1 MLRIIFISAF
11 RSLLKYKHTSI
22 INLIGLIAGLTSFLF
37 AVHYIL
43 FEFSYD
49 SFFQKSENVYR
60 VNLEVEKEGLS
71 IYHGA
76 KTPRALFFAIKR
88 EIPEI
93 EANGLAYFEK
103 CLVSY
108 QDRNFANQDVLWVS
122 EDFEK
127 VFPLEMIDGIADYS
141 RPRTGVISATCA
153 KTLYGNEN
161 PIGKIM
167 GVNQGM
173 PIEITGIF
181 KDLPPNTH
189 LRAQYFVSVK
199 TWVEMGA
206 INAEGDWR
214 WNGWW
219 NYIRLKDGSSPEMT
233 TAKINSFIQSYM
245 GFLAEDKRD
254 AKYSLQPLKNLHFI
268 QGIEGEMG
276 AITNYSSLINLI
288 VIAVITLFIAWINY
302 VNLSV
307 AHAQSRSVQIRT
319 RKLIGAS
326 DFHLWHQSLAESSIL
341 NIAALVISFLLY
353 LILLNSVASVFN
365 IPVNQAHI
373 PVGYVILISVFT
385 VSGGIL
391 FSGMYHGIEL
401 TRIKILPDQKHIGG
415 GKLKSGLV
423 VAQMALSII
432 FLISTLMVYKQIAFM
447 KNKDLGLALNDV
459 VVLTGPAS
467 LNADG
472 NKRQRYEGFRSDLQ
486 NQVGFEDITFNQFVP
501 GQEPGFGFREFN
513 NPMKGKSPDK
523 QIFENNAG
531 HGFIKT
537 YGLKLLAGNDFREN
551 EAQNLNRV
559 ILNESSMK
567 LLGFN
572 SPEEAIGKEIF
583 RKGNNTAPLKIEGVV
598 ADFHHEGLHKAIYPI
613 IWNNQFPSEFGY
625 FSVRVNTKNL
635 QETLSRLQT
644 TWTRHYPKDNF
655 DFVLA
660 DEQFN
665 RQYES
670 DSRFSKLYV
679 WLTLLSIGIATIGL
693 YGLILFYLE
702 KRKREISLR
711 KVNGANIGQIIQL
724 INLTFIK
731 WVVVAFVIAIPVA
744 YYAIHKWL
752 ENFAYKTE
760 LSWWIFALAG
770 LLTLGIALLTVSW
783 QSFKAASKNP
793 VEVLRYE

>member
-11 RSLLKYKHTSI
+11 RSLLKYKHMSV

-60 VNLEVEKEGLS
+60 VNLEVEKEGQS

-76 KTPRALFFAIKR
+76 KTPRALFFAMKR

-108 QDRNFANQDVLWVS
+108 QDRNIANQDILWVS

-127 VFPLEMIDGIADYS
+127 VFPLEMIEGIGDYS

-153 KTLYGNEN
+153 KALYGNEN

-173 PIEITGIF
+173 PIEITGVF

-189 LRAQYFVSVK
+189 LQAQYFVSVK

-219 NYIRLKDGSSPEMT
+219 NYIRLKDGSSPELT
-233 TAKINSFIQSYM
+233 TTKINSFIQSYM

-254 AKYSLQPLKNLHFI
+254 AKYSLQPLKKLHFI

-353 LILLNSVASVFN
+353 FILQNSVASVFN

-373 PVGYVILISVFT
+373 PIGYVILISVLT
-385 VSGGIL
+385 VSGGIF

-401 TRIKILPDQKHIGG
+401 TRIKILPDQKHVGG

-423 VAQMALSII
+423 VVQMALSII
-432 FLISTLMVYKQIAFM
+432 FLIGTLVVYKQISFM
-447 KNKDLGLALNDV
+447 KNKDLGVALNDV

-472 NKRQRYEGFRSDLQ
+472 NKRKRYEGFRSDLQ
-486 NQVGFEDITFNQFVP
+486 SQTSVEGVTFNQFVP

-513 NPMKGKSPDK
+513 NPMQGKSPDN
-523 QIFENNAG
+523 QILENNAG
-531 HGFIKT
+531 RGFIKT
-537 YGLKLLAGNDFREN
+537 YGLKLLAGNDFSEN

-567 LLGFN
+567 LLGFG
-572 SPEEAIGKEIF
+572 SPEEAVGKEIF
-583 RKGNNTAPLKIEGVV
+583 RKENITTPLKIEGVV

-613 IWNNQFPSEFGY
+613 IWNNRFPSEFGY
-625 FSVRVNTKNL
+625 FSVRINTQNL

-655 DFVLA
+655 DFALA

-702 KRKREISLR
+702 KRKKEISLR
-711 KVNGANIGQIIQL
+711 KVNGANIGQIIHL

-731 WVVVAFVIAIPVA
+731 WVVIAFVIAIPVA
-744 YYAIHKWL
+744 WYVVNRWL
-752 ENFAYKTE
+752 ENFAYKTD

>member
-1 MLRIIFISAF
+1 MLRIIFLSAF
-11 RSLLKYKHTSI
+11 RSLLKYKHMSI

-49 SFFQKSENVYR
+49 SFFNRSENVYR
-60 VNLEVEKEGLS
+60 VNLKVEKGGQA
-71 IYHGA
+71 IYNGA
-76 KTPRALFFAIKR
+76 KTPQALFSAIKR

-93 EANGLAYFEK
+93 EANGMAYFEK

-108 QDRNFANQDVLWVS
+108 QDKNIANQDILWVS

-127 VFPLEMIDGIADYS
+127 VFPLEMVDGFADYS
-141 RPRTGVISATCA
+141 RPRTGIISATCA
-153 KTLYGNEN
+153 KALYGEQN

-189 LRAQYFVSVK
+189 LQAQYFVSVK

-206 INAEGDWR
+206 ISQEGNWR

-219 NYIRLKDGSSPEMT
+219 NYIKLKDGSSQEV
-233 TAKINSFIQSYM
+233 TAGKINSFIQSYM
-245 GFLAEDKRD
+245 GFMAEDQRS
-254 AKYSLQPLKNLHFI
+254 ARFSLQPLKTLHFI
-268 QGIEGEMG
+268 QGMEGEMG

-326 DFHLWHQSLAESSIL
+326 DFHLWQQSLAESSIL
-341 NIAALVISFLLY
+341 NLAALIISYLLY
-353 LILLNSVASVFN
+353 LLLLNTVSSVFN

-373 PVGYVILISVFT
+373 PVGYLVLILVTT
-385 VSGGIL
+385 VLAGIL

-401 TRIKILPDQKHIGG
+401 ARIKILPEQKQVNG
-415 GKLKSGLV
+415 GKIKSSLV
-423 VAQMALSII
+423 VVQMALSII
-432 FLISTLMVYKQIAFM
+432 FLISTLIVYKQISFM
-447 KNKDLGLALNDV
+447 KNKDLGVSLNNV
-459 VVLTGPAS
+459 VVCTGPAS
-467 LNADG
+467 LNSDG
-472 NKRQRYEGFRSDLQ
+472 KKRQRFEGFRSDLQ
-486 NQVGFEDITFNQFVP
+486 NQAGFEAVTFNQFVP
-501 GQEPGFGFREFN
+501 GQEPAFGFSEFT
-513 NPMKGKSPDK
+513 NPARGKSPDN
-523 QIFENNAG
+523 QIFVNHAG
-531 HGFIKT
+531 SGFIKT
-537 YGLKLLAGNDFREN
+537 YGLKLLAGNDFSEN
-551 EAQNLNRV
+551 QAQNLNRI
-559 ILNESSMK
+559 ILNESGMK
-567 LLGFN
+567 LLGFDD
-572 SPEEAIGKEIF
+572 PQDAVGKEIF
-583 RKGNNTAPLKIEGVV
+583 RKGNNTTPLKIEGVV

-625 FSVRVNTKNL
+625 FSIRVNTQNL
-635 QETLSRLQT
+635 QETISRLQT

-655 DFVLA
+655 DYVFA

-679 WLTLLSIGIATIGL
+679 WLTLLSIGISTIGL

-702 KRKREISLR
+702 KRKKEISLR
-711 KVNGANIGQIIQL
+711 KVNGANIAQVVHL
-724 INLTFIK
+724 INLTFMK
-731 WVVVAFVIAIPVA
+731 WVTVAFVIAIPLA
-744 YYAIHKWL
+744 YYAMERWL
-752 ENFAYKTE
+752 RNFAYRTE
-760 LSWWIFALAG
+760 LSWWIFVIAG
-770 LLTLGIALLTVSW
+770 LLTLSIALITVSW
-783 QSFKAASKNP
+783 QSWKAASKNP
-793 VEVLRYE
+793 MEVLRYE

>member
-60 VNLEVEKEGLS
+60 VNLEVEKEGQS
-71 IYHGA
+71 IYNGA
-76 KTPRALFFAIKR
+76 KTPRALFFAMKR

-108 QDRNFANQDVLWVS
+108 RDRNIANQDILWVS

-127 VFPLEMIDGIADYS
+127 VFPLEMIEGIADYS

-153 KTLYGNEN
+153 KVLYGDEN

-189 LRAQYFVSVK
+189 LQAQYFVSVK

-245 GFLAEDKRD
+245 GFFAEDKRD

-341 NIAALVISFLLY
+341 NIAALVFSFLLY

-365 IPVNQAHI
+365 IPVNQTHI
-373 PVGYVILISVFT
+373 PIGYVILISLLT
-385 VSGGIL
+385 VSGGIF

-432 FLISTLMVYKQIAFM
+432 FLIGTLVVYKQIAFM
-447 KNKDLGLALNDV
+447 KNKDLGVALNDV

-513 NPMKGKSPDK
+513 NPMQGKSPDN
-523 QIFENNAG
+523 QILENNAG
-531 HGFIKT
+531 RGFIKT

-567 LLGFN
+567 LLGFG
-572 SPEEAIGKEIF
+572 SPEEAVGKEIF
-583 RKGNNTAPLKIEGVV
+583 RKENITTPLKIEGVV

-635 QETLSRLQT
+635 QETLRRLQT

-702 KRKREISLR
+702 KRRKEISLR
-711 KVNGANIGQIIQL
+711 KVNGANIGQIIHL

-731 WVVVAFVIAIPVA
+731 WVVIAFVIAIPVA
-744 YYAIHKWL
+744 HYAMQKWL

-770 LLTLGIALLTVSW
+770 LLTLGIALITVSW

>member
-11 RSLLKYKHTSI
+11 RSLLKYKHLSV

-49 SFFQKSENVYR
+49 SFFQKSENIYR
-60 VNLEVEKEGLS
+60 VNLAVEKEGQS

-76 KTPRALFFAIKR
+76 KTPRALFFAMKR

-108 QDRNFANQDVLWVS
+108 QDRNIANQDILWVS

-127 VFPLEMIDGIADYS
+127 VFPLEMIEGIADYS

-153 KTLYGNEN
+153 KALYGEEN

-181 KDLPPNTH
+181 RDLPPNTH
-189 LRAQYFVSVK
+189 LQAQYFVSVK

-219 NYIRLKDGSSPEMT
+219 NYIRLIDGSSPELT
-233 TAKINSFIQSYM
+233 TTKINSFIQSYM

-254 AKYSLQPLKNLHFI
+254 AKYSLQPLKKLHFI
-268 QGIEGEMG
+268 QGLEGEMG

-341 NIAALVISFLLY
+341 NIAALVFSFLLY

-365 IPVNQAHI
+365 IPVNQTHI
-373 PVGYVILISVFT
+373 PIGYVILISLLT
-385 VSGGIL
+385 VSGGIF

-401 TRIKILPDQKHIGG
+401 TRIKILPDQKHAGG

-423 VAQMALSII
+423 VLQMALSII
-432 FLISTLMVYKQIAFM
+432 FLIGTLVVYKQISFM
-447 KNKDLGLALNDV
+447 KNKDLGVELNDV

-472 NKRQRYEGFRSDLQ
+472 NKRKRYEGFRTDLQ
-486 NQVGFEDITFNQFVP
+486 SQTSVEGVTFNQFVP

-513 NPMKGKSPDK
+513 NPMQGKSPDN
-523 QIFENNAG
+523 QILENNAG
-531 HGFIKT
+531 RGFIKT
-537 YGLKLLAGNDFREN
+537 YGLKLLAGNDFSEN

-567 LLGFN
+567 LLGFG
-572 SPEEAIGKEIF
+572 SPEEAVGKEIF
-583 RKGNNTAPLKIEGVV
+583 RKENITTPLKIEGVV

-613 IWNNQFPSEFGY
+613 IWNNRFPSEFGY
-625 FSVRVNTKNL
+625 FSVRVNTQNL

-655 DFVLA
+655 DFALA

-702 KRKREISLR
+702 KRKKEISLR
-711 KVNGANIGQIIQL
+711 KVNGANIGQIIHL

-731 WVVVAFVIAIPVA
+731 WVVIAFVIAIPVA
-744 YYAIHKWL
+744 WYVVNRWL
-752 ENFAYKTE
+752 ENFAYKTD

>member
-1 MLRIIFISAF
+1 MLKIILLSAF
-11 RSLLKYKHTSI
+11 RSFLKYRQMSL
-22 INLIGLIAGLTSFLF
+22 INLLGLIAGLTSFLF

-49 SFFQKSENVYR
+49 SFFNKPGNVYR
-60 VNLEVEKEGLS
+60 VNLEVEKEGQV

-76 KTPRALFFAIKR
+76 KTPQALFSAIKR

-93 EANGLAYFEK
+93 EANGMAYFEK

-108 QDRNFANQDVLWVS
+108 QDKNIANQDILWVS

-127 VFPLEMIDGIADYS
+127 VFPLEMIQGIADYS
-141 RPRTGVISATCA
+141 RPRTGVISETCA

-181 KDLPPNTH
+181 KDLQPNTH
-189 LRAQYFVSVK
+189 LQAQYFVSVK

-206 INAEGDWR
+206 ISQEGDWR

-219 NYIRLKDGSSPEMT
+219 NYIRLKSGSDSEET
-233 TAKINSFIQSYM
+233 EAKINSFIQSYM
-245 GFLAEDKRD
+245 GFLAQDQRS
-254 AKYSLQPLKNLHFI
+254 ARFSLQPLKTLHFI
-268 QGIEGEMG
+268 QGMEGEMG

-288 VIAVITLFIAWINY
+288 VISAITLFIAWINY

-307 AHAQSRSVQIRT
+307 AHAQSRSVQVRT

-326 DFHLWHQSLAESSIL
+326 NTHLWYQSLAESSIL
-341 NIAALVISFLLY
+341 NIVALIISFLLY
-353 LILLNSVASVFN
+353 LILLNSVATVFN
-365 IPVNQAHI
+365 IPVSQAHI
-373 PVGYVILISVFT
+373 PIGYVILISVLT

-391 FSGMYHGIEL
+391 FSGIYHGIEL
-401 TRIKILPDQKHIGG
+401 GRIKILPNQKQAGG
-415 GKLKSGLV
+415 GKVKSSLV
-423 VAQMALSII
+423 VVQMALSII
-432 FLISTLMVYKQIAFM
+432 FLISTLIVYKQISFM
-447 KNKDLGLALNDV
+447 KNKDLGVALNNV
-459 VVLTGPAS
+459 VVCTGPAS

-472 NKRQRYEGFRSDLQ
+472 NKRQRFEGFRSDIQ
-486 NQVGFEDITFNQFVP
+486 NQPGFEGVTFNQFVP
-501 GQEPGFGFREFN
+501 GQEPAFGFREFF
-513 NPMKGKSPDK
+513 NPTKGKSPDK

-531 HGFIKT
+531 SGFIKT
-537 YGLKLLAGNDFREN
+537 YGLTLLAGNDFSEN
-551 EAQNLNRV
+551 DRQNLNHV
-559 ILNESSMK
+559 ILNESSVK
-567 LLGFN
+567 LLGFED
-572 SPEEAIGKEIF
+572 PQDAVGKEIF
-583 RKGNNTAPLKIEGVV
+583 RKENNSAALRIEGVV

-625 FSVRVNTKNL
+625 FSIRVNTQNL
-635 QETLSRLQT
+635 QETLSRLQA

-655 DFVLA
+655 DFVFA

-702 KRKREISLR
+702 KRKKEISLR
-711 KVNGANIGQIIQL
+711 KVNGANIGQVVNL

-731 WVVVAFVIAIPVA
+731 WVTAAFVLAIPLA
-744 YYAIHKWL
+744 WYAMHNWL

-770 LLTLGIALLTVSW
+770 IFTLGIALLTVSW
-783 QSFKAASKNP
+783 QSWKAASKNP
-793 VEVLRYE
+793 MEVLRYE

>member
-1 MLRIIFISAF
+1 M
-11 RSLLKYKHTSI
+11 SI

-49 SFFQKSENVYR
+49 SFFQKSENIYR
-60 VNLEVEKEGLS
+60 VNLEVEKEGQS

-88 EIPEI
+88 EIPEV

-108 QDRNFANQDVLWVS
+108 QDRNFANQDILWVS

-127 VFPLEMIDGIADYS
+127 VFPLEMIAGTADYS
-141 RPRTGVISATCA
+141 RPRTGVISETCA
-153 KTLYGNEN
+153 KSLYGNEN

-189 LRAQYFVSVK
+189 LQAQYFVSVK

-219 NYIRLKDGSSPEMT
+219 NYIKLKDGSSPEAT

-245 GFLAEDKRD
+245 GFLAEDHRN
-254 AKYSLQPLKNLHFI
+254 AKYSLQPLNNLHFI
-268 QGIEGEMG
+268 KGIEGEMG

-288 VIAVITLFIAWINY
+288 VIAIITLFIAWINY

-326 DFHLWHQSLAESSIL
+326 DLHLWLQSLAESSIL
-341 NIAALVISFLLY
+341 NIAALIISFLLY

-373 PVGYVILISVFT
+373 PIGYVILISVLT
-385 VSGGIL
+385 VSGGIF

-432 FLISTLMVYKQIAFM
+432 FLIRTLMVYKQISFM
-447 KNKDLGLALNDV
+447 KNKDLGVALNDV

-472 NKRQRYEGFRSDLQ
+472 NKRQRFEGFRSDLQ
-486 NQVGFEDITFNQFVP
+486 SQSGFEAVAFNMSAP
-501 GQEPGFGFREFN
+501 GQEPSYGFREFH
-513 NPMKGKSPDK
+513 NPEKGKAPDNL
-523 QIFENNAG
+523 IFENPAG
-531 HGFIKT
+531 SGFISA
-537 YGLKLLAGNDFREN
+537 YQLKLLAGNNFSEDQQ
-551 EAQNLNRV
+551 QNQNRV
-559 ILNESSMK
+559 ILNEMSSQ
-567 LLGFN
+567 LLGFE
-572 SPEEAIGKEIF
+572 SPEDAIGKEIF
-583 RKGNNTAPLKIEGVV
+583 RKENNTTPLKIAGVV

-625 FSVRVNTKNL
+625 FSVRINTKNL
-635 QETLSRLQT
+635 QETLSRLQS

-660 DEQFN
+660 NEQFN

-702 KRKREISLR
+702 KRKKEISLR
-711 KVNGANIGQIIQL
+711 KVNGANIGKIIHL

-744 YYAIHKWL
+744 WYVVNSWL
-752 ENFAYKTE
+752 ENFAYKTD

-770 LLTLGIALLTVSW
+770 LLTLGIALITVSW
-783 QSFKAASKNP
+783 QSFRAASKNP

>member
-1 MLRIIFISAF
+1 MLKIIFLSAF
-11 RSLLKYKHTSI
+11 RSLVKYRQMSL
-22 INLIGLIAGLTSFLF
+22 INLLGLIAGLTSFLF
-37 AVHYIL
+37 ATHYIL

-49 SFFQKSENVYR
+49 SFFNKSENVYR
-60 VNLEVEKEGLS
+60 VNLKIEKEGQS
-71 IYHGA
+71 IFHGA
-76 KTPRALFFAIKR
+76 KTPRALFFAIKC

-103 CLVSY
+103 CLVNY
-108 QDRNFANQDVLWVS
+108 QDRTIANQDVLWVS

-127 VFPLEMIDGIADYS
+127 VFPLDMISGIADYT
-141 RPRTGVISATCA
+141 RPRSGVISETCA
-153 KTLYGNEN
+153 KALYGNES

-167 GVNQGM
+167 KVNEGM

-189 LRAQYFVSVK
+189 LRAQYFIAVK

-233 TAKINSFIQSYM
+233 LAKINSFIQSYM
-245 GFLAEDKRD
+245 GFLAEDQRT
-254 AKYSLQPLKNLHFI
+254 AQFSLQPLKTMHFI

-341 NIAALVISFLLY
+341 NVAALIISFLFY
-353 LILLNSVASVFN
+353 LILLNTVASVFN
-365 IPVNQAHI
+365 IPVNQAQI
-373 PVGYVILISVFT
+373 PVGYVVLISVLT
-385 VSGGIL
+385 VSVGIL

-401 TRIKILPDQKHIGG
+401 ARIKILPDQKQANG

-423 VAQMALSII
+423 VVQMALSII
-432 FLISTLMVYKQIAFM
+432 FLISTLIVYKQISFM
-447 KNKDLGLALNDV
+447 KTKDLGVALNDV
-459 VVLTGPAS
+459 VVCTGPAS
-467 LNADG
+467 LNSDG
-472 NKRQRYEGFRSDLQ
+472 NKRQRFEGFRSDLQ
-486 NQVGFEDITFNQFVP
+486 NQAGFEAVTFNQFVP
-501 GQEPGFGFREFN
+501 GQEPAFGYREFN
-513 NPMKGKSPDK
+513 NPTKGKSPDK
-523 QIFENNAG
+523 QIFENHAG
-531 HGFIKT
+531 SGFIKT
-537 YGLKLLAGNDFREN
+537 YGLKLLAGNDFSEN
-551 EAQNLNRV
+551 HEQNLNRI

-567 LLGFN
+567 LLGFED
-572 SPEEAIGKEIF
+572 PQDAIGKEIF
-583 RKGNNTAPLKIEGVV
+583 RKGTNSAPLKITGVV
-598 ADFHHEGLHKAIYPI
+598 ADFHHEGLHKSIYPI

-625 FSVRVNTKNL
+625 FSIRVNTQNM
-635 QETLSRLQT
+635 QETLSHLQT

-655 DFVLA
+655 DFVFA

-702 KRKREISLR
+702 KRKKEISLR
-711 KVNGANIGQIIQL
+711 KVNGASIGQIVHL

-731 WVVVAFVIAIPVA
+731 WVAVAFVLAIPVA
-744 YYAIHKWL
+744 YYAMHRWL
-752 ENFAYKTE
+752 ENFAYKTS

-770 LLTLGIALLTVSW
+770 LITVTIAILTVSM
-783 QSFKAASKNP
+783 QAYKAASKNP

>member
-11 RSLLKYKHTSI
+11 RSLLKYKHMSI

-60 VNLEVEKEGLS
+60 VNLEVEKEGQS

-108 QDRNFANQDVLWVS
+108 QDRNIANQNILWVS

-141 RPRTGVISATCA
+141 RPRTGIISATCA
-153 KTLYGNEN
+153 KGLYGDEN

-189 LRAQYFVSVK
+189 LQAQYFVSVK

-219 NYIRLKDGSSPEMT
+219 NYIKLKDGSSPELT
-233 TAKINSFIQSYM
+233 TAKFNSFIQSYM
-245 GFLAEDKRD
+245 GFLAEDKRE

-288 VIAVITLFIAWINY
+288 VIAVITLFIAWLNY

-373 PVGYVILISVFT
+373 PIGYVILISVLT
-385 VSGGIL
+385 VSGGIF

-401 TRIKILPDQKHIGG
+401 TRIKILPDQKHVGG

-423 VAQMALSII
+423 VVQMALSII
-432 FLISTLMVYKQIAFM
+432 FLISTLMVYKQISFM
-447 KNKDLGLALNDV
+447 KNKDLGVALNDV

-472 NKRQRYEGFRSDLQ
+472 NKRQRFEGFRSDLQ
-486 NQVGFEDITFNQFVP
+486 SQPGFEAVAFNMFAP
-501 GQEPGFGFREFN
+501 GQEPSYGFREFH
-513 NPMKGKSPDK
+513 NPEKGKAPDNL
-523 QIFENNAG
+523 IFENPAG
-531 HGFIKT
+531 SGFIST
-537 YGLKLLAGNDFREN
+537 YQLKLLAGNNFSEDQQ
-551 EAQNLNRV
+551 QNQNRV
-559 ILNESSMK
+559 IINEMSSR
-567 LLGFN
+567 LLGFE
-572 SPEEAIGKEIF
+572 SPEDAIGKEIF
-583 RKGNNTAPLKIEGVV
+583 RKGNNTTSLKIAGVV

-625 FSVRVNTKNL
+625 FSVRINTKNL
-635 QETLSRLQT
+635 QETLSRLQS

-660 DEQFN
+660 NEQFN

-693 YGLILFYLE
+693 YGLIVYYLE
-702 KRKREISLR
+702 KRKKEISLR
-711 KVNGANIGQIIQL
+711 KVNGANIGQIIHL

-731 WVVVAFVIAIPVA
+731 WVVIAFVIAIPIA
-744 YYAIHKWL
+744 HYAMQKWL

-770 LLTLGIALLTVSW
+770 LLTLGIALITVSW

>member
-1 MLRIIFISAF
+1 MLRIIFVSAF
-11 RSLLKYKHTSI
+11 RSLLKYRHTSI
-22 INLIGLIAGLTSFLF
+22 INLIGLIAGLTTFLF

-60 VNLEVEKEGLS
+60 VNLKVEKEGQT
-71 IYHGA
+71 IFHGA

-103 CLVSY
+103 CLVNY
-108 QDRNFANQDVLWVS
+108 QDRTIANQDVLWVS

-127 VFPLEMIDGIADYS
+127 VFPLDMIAGMADYT
-141 RPRTGVISATCA
+141 RPRTGVISETCA
-153 KTLYGNEN
+153 KALYGNEN

-167 GVNQGM
+167 KVNEGM

-189 LRAQYFVSVK
+189 LRAQYFIAVK

-219 NYIRLKDGSSPEMT
+219 NYIRLKDGNSPEAT
-233 TAKINSFIQSYM
+233 TAKINSFISSYM
-245 GFLAEDKRD
+245 GFMAEDKRI
-254 AKYSLQPLKNLHFI
+254 ANFSLQPLNNLHFI
-268 QGIEGEMG
+268 QGIDGEMG

-288 VIAVITLFIAWINY
+288 LIAIITLFIAWINY

-307 AHAQSRSVQIRT
+307 AHAQSRSVQVRT

-326 DFHLWHQSLAESSIL
+326 NSHLWHQSLAESTIL
-341 NIAALVISFLLY
+341 NVAALIVSFLLY
-353 LILLNSVASVFN
+353 LIFLNTIANVFS
-365 IPVNQAHI
+365 IPLNRAHI
-373 PVGYVILISVFT
+373 PTGFVVLISVAT
-385 VSGGIL
+385 VVGGIL

-401 TRIKILPDQKHIGG
+401 TRIKILPEQRLAKG
-415 GKLKSGLV
+415 GKVKSGLV
-423 VAQMALSII
+423 VVQMALSII
-432 FLISTLMVYKQIAFM
+432 FLVSTLMVYKQISFM
-447 KNKDLGLALNDV
+447 KNKDLGVALNDV
-459 VVLTGPAS
+459 IVLTGPAS
-467 LNADG
+467 LNSDG
-472 NKRQRYEGFRSDLQ
+472 NKRQRFEGFRSDVLGQ
-486 NQVGFEDITFNQFVP
+486 PGFEAVTFNQFVP
-501 GQEPGFGFREFN
+501 GQEPGYGFREFN
-513 NPMKGKSPDK
+513 NPTKGKSPDR

-531 HGFIKT
+531 FDFIKT
-537 YGLKLLAGNDFREN
+537 YGLKLLAGNSFSEN
-551 EAQNLNRV
+551 PAHNLNRL
-559 ILNESSMK
+559 ILNESSVK
-567 LLGFN
+567 LLGFS

-583 RKGNNTAPLKIEGVV
+583 RKGNNTTPLKIEGVV

-613 IWNNQFPSEFGY
+613 IWNNQYPNEFGY
-625 FSVRVNTKNL
+625 FSVKVNSANTSDA
-635 QETLSRLQT
+635 LSCLQT
-644 TWTRHYPKDNF
+644 IWTRHYPKDNF
-655 DFVLA
+655 DFIFA

-679 WLTLLSIGIATIGL
+679 WLTLLSIAIATIGL

-702 KRKREISLR
+702 KRKKEISLR
-711 KVNGANIGQIIQL
+711 KVNGANIGQIIHWV
-724 INLTFIK
+724 NLTFIK
-731 WVVVAFVIAIPVA
+731 WLAIAFVVATPLAW
-744 YYAIHKWL
+744 YAMNKWL
-752 ENFAYKTE
+752 ENFAYKTDI
-760 LSWWIFALAG
+760 SWWIFALAA
-770 LLTLGIALLTVSW
+770 LLTIGIALLTVSW
-783 QSFKAASKNP
+783 QSFKAASRNP

>member
-1 MLRIIFISAF
+1 MLKIILLSAF
-11 RSLLKYKHTSI
+11 RSLLKYRQTTI
-22 INLIGLIAGLTSFLF
+22 INLIGLIAGLTTFLF
-37 AVHYIL
+37 AIHYIL

-60 VNLEVEKEGLS
+60 VNLEIEKEGQS
-71 IYHGA
+71 IFHGA

-103 CLVSY
+103 CLVNY
-108 QDRNFANQDVLWVS
+108 QDQTFANQDVLWVS

-127 VFPLEMIDGIADYS
+127 VFPLDMIAGTADYT
-141 RPRTGVISATCA
+141 RPRSGVISETCA
-153 KTLYGNEN
+153 KALYGNEN

-167 GVNQGM
+167 KVNEGM

-189 LRAQYFVSVK
+189 LRAQYFIAVK

-219 NYIRLKDGSSPEMT
+219 NYIRLKDGSSPET
-233 TAKINSFIQSYM
+233 TLAKINSFIKSYM
-245 GFLAEDKRD
+245 GFLAEDQRT
-254 AKYSLQPLKNLHFI
+254 AQFSLQPLKTMHFI

-326 DFHLWHQSLAESSIL
+326 NTHLWHQSLAESTIL
-341 NIAALVISFLLY
+341 NVAALIISFLLY
-353 LILLNSVASVFN
+353 LLFLNTIANVFN
-365 IPVNQAHI
+365 IPLNLADI
-373 PVGYVILISVFT
+373 PTGFVVLISAAT
-385 VSGGIL
+385 VAGGIL
-391 FSGMYHGIEL
+391 FSGIYHGIEL
-401 TRIKILPDQKHIGG
+401 ARIRILPDQKQVGG
-415 GKLKSGLV
+415 GKIKSSLV
-423 VAQMALSII
+423 VIQMALSII
-432 FLISTLMVYKQIAFM
+432 FLISTLVVYKQISFM
-447 KNKDLGLALNDV
+447 KNKDLGVALNNV
-459 VVLTGPAS
+459 VVCTGPAS
-467 LNADG
+467 LNSDG
-472 NKRQRYEGFRSDLQ
+472 NKRQRFEGFRSDLQ
-486 NQVGFEDITFNQFVP
+486 NQAGFEGVTFNQFVP
-501 GQEPGFGFREFN
+501 GQEPAFGYREFN
-513 NPMKGKSPDK
+513 NPTKGKSPDK
-523 QIFENNAG
+523 QIFENHAG
-531 HGFIKT
+531 SGFIKT
-537 YGLKLLAGNDFREN
+537 YGLKLLAGNDFSEN
-551 EAQNLNRV
+551 QEQNRNRI
-559 ILNESSMK
+559 ILNESSVK
-567 LLGFN
+567 LLGFG

-583 RKGNNTAPLKIEGVV
+583 RKGNNTTPLKIEGVV

-613 IWNNQFPSEFGY
+613 IWNNQFPNEFGY
-625 FSVRVNTKNL
+625 FSIRITTQNV

-655 DFVLA
+655 DFVFA

-702 KRKREISLR
+702 KRKKEISLR
-711 KVNGANIGQIIQL
+711 KVNGANIGQVVQL

-731 WVVVAFVIAIPVA
+731 WVSIAFVIAVPLA
-744 YYAIHKWL
+744 WYAMHRWL

-760 LSWWIFALAG
+760 LSWWIFVLAG
-770 LLTLGIALLTVSW
+770 LVTLGIAMLTVSW
-783 QSFKAASKNP
+783 QSWRAASKNP
-793 VEVLRYE
+793 MEVLRYE

>member
-1 MLRIIFISAF
+1 MLRIIFLSAF
-11 RSLLKYKHTSI
+11 RSLLKYKHMSI

-49 SFFQKSENVYR
+49 SFFPQSQNVYR
-60 VNLEVEKEGLS
+60 INLEVEKEGET
-71 IYHGA
+71 IYHSA
-76 KTPRALFFAIKR
+76 KTSQSMYSAVKR
-88 EIPEI
+88 EIPEV
-93 EANGLAYFEK
+93 EANGMAYFEK

-108 QDRNFANQDVLWVS
+108 QDRNIANQDILWVS

-127 VFPLEMIDGIADYS
+127 VFPLEMIEGIADYS

-153 KTLYGNEN
+153 KALYGDEN

-189 LRAQYFVSVK
+189 LRAQYFVSMK
-199 TWVEMGA
+199 TWIEMGA
-206 INAEGDWR
+206 ISQDGNWM

-219 NYIRLKDGSSPEMT
+219 NYIKLKDGSSPEVT

-245 GFLAEDKRD
+245 GFLAEDRRS
-254 AKYSLQPLKNLHFI
+254 ARFSLQPLKTLHFI
-268 QGIEGEMG
+268 QGMEGEMG

-307 AHAQSRSVQIRT
+307 AHAQSRSIQIRT

-341 NIAALVISFLLY
+341 NISALIISFLLY
-353 LILLNSVASVFN
+353 LILLNTVASVFN

-373 PVGYVILISVFT
+373 PTGYVVLISVLT
-385 VSGGIL
+385 VFGGIL
-391 FSGMYHGIEL
+391 FSGMYHGVEL
-401 TRIKILPDQKHIGG
+401 ARIKILPDQKQANG
-415 GKLKSGLV
+415 GKLKSSLV
-423 VAQMALSII
+423 VVQMALSII
-432 FLISTLMVYKQIAFM
+432 FLISTLIVYKQISFM
-447 KNKDLGLALNDV
+447 KNKDLGVALNNV
-459 VVLTGPAS
+459 VVCTGPAS
-467 LNADG
+467 LNSDG
-472 NKRQRYEGFRSDLQ
+472 NKRQRFEGFRSDLQ
-486 NQVGFEDITFNQFVP
+486 NQAGFEGVTFNQFVP
-501 GQEPGFGFREFN
+501 GQEPAFGFIEFN
-513 NPMKGKSPDK
+513 NPTNGKSPDK
-523 QIFENNAG
+523 QIFENHAG
-531 HGFIKT
+531 SGFIKT
-537 YGLKLLAGNDFREN
+537 YRLKLLAGNDFSEN
-551 EAQNLNRV
+551 QEQNLHRI

-567 LLGFN
+567 LLGFKD
-572 SPEEAIGKEIF
+572 PEDAVGKEIF
-583 RKGNNTAPLKIEGVV
+583 RKGNNSAALKIEGVV

-625 FSVRVNTKNL
+625 FSIRVNTQNV

-644 TWTRHYPKDNF
+644 TWMRHYPKDNF
-655 DFVLA
+655 DFVFA

-702 KRKREISLR
+702 KRKKEISLR
-711 KVNGANIGQIIQL
+711 KVNGANIAQVIHL
-724 INLTFIK
+724 VNLTFIK
-731 WVVVAFVIAIPVA
+731 WVAVAFVIAIPLA
-744 YYAIHKWL
+744 YYAMYRWL

-760 LSWWIFALAG
+760 LSWWIFVLAG
-770 LLTLGIALLTVSW
+770 LLTLAIALLTISW
-783 QSFKAASKNP
+783 QSWKAASKNP

>member
-11 RSLLKYKHTSI
+11 RSLLKYKHMSF

-60 VNLEVEKEGLS
+60 VNLEVEKEGQS

-108 QDRNFANQDVLWVS
+108 QDRNIANQDILWVS

-127 VFPLEMIDGIADYS
+127 VFPLEMMDGIADYS

-153 KTLYGNEN
+153 KALYRDEN

-189 LRAQYFVSVK
+189 LQAQYFVSVK

-206 INAEGDWR
+206 INAEGNWR
-214 WNGWW
+214 GNNWW

-245 GFLAEDKRD
+245 GFLAEDKRN

-341 NIAALVISFLLY
+341 NIAALIISFLLY
-353 LILLNSVASVFN
+353 LIFLNSVASVFN
-365 IPVNQAHI
+365 IPVDRASI
-373 PVGYVILISVFT
+373 PVGYVILISVLT
-385 VSGGIL
+385 VSGGIF
-391 FSGMYHGIEL
+391 FSGMFHGIEL
-401 TRIKILPDQKHIGG
+401 TRIKILPDQKHVGG

-423 VAQMALSII
+423 VVQMALSIL
-432 FLISTLMVYKQIAFM
+432 FLISTLMVYKQISFM
-447 KNKDLGLALNDV
+447 KNKDLGVALNDV

-486 NQVGFEDITFNQFVP
+486 SQTSVEGVTFNQFVP

-513 NPMKGKSPDK
+513 NPMQGKSPEN
-523 QIFENNAG
+523 QILENNAG
-531 HGFIKT
+531 RGFIKT
-537 YGLKLLAGNDFREN
+537 YGLKLLAGNDFSEN

-559 ILNESSMK
+559 ILNEMSSQ
-567 LLGFN
+567 LLGFE
-572 SPEEAIGKEIF
+572 SPEDAIGKEIF
-583 RKGNNTAPLKIEGVV
+583 RKGNNTTPLKIAGVV

-625 FSVRVNTKNL
+625 FSVRINTQNL
-635 QETLSRLQT
+635 QETLSRLQA

-660 DEQFN
+660 NEQFN

-702 KRKREISLR
+702 KRKKEISLR
-711 KVNGANIGQIIQL
+711 KVNGANIGQIIHL

-731 WVVVAFVIAIPVA
+731 WVVIAFVIAIPVA
-744 YYAIHKWL
+744 YYAMHKWL
-752 ENFAYKTE
+752 ENFAYKTD
-760 LSWWIFALAG
+760 LSWWIFALSG
-770 LLTLGIALLTVSW
+770 LLTLGIALFTVSW

>member
-1 MLRIIFISAF
+1 MLRIIFLSAF
-11 RSLLKYKHTSI
+11 RSLLKYKQMSL
-22 INLIGLIAGLTSFLF
+22 INLLGLIAGLTSFLF
-37 AVHYIL
+37 AVHYII

-49 SFFQKSENVYR
+49 SFFNKSENVYR
-60 VNLEVEKEGLS
+60 VNLKVEKEGQV
-71 IYHGA
+71 IYNGA
-76 KTPRALFFAIKR
+76 KTPQALFSAIKR

-108 QDRNFANQDVLWVS
+108 LERNIANQDILWVS

-127 VFPLEMIDGIADYS
+127 VFPLEMIEGIADYS
-141 RPRTGVISATCA
+141 RPRTGVISATSA
-153 KTLYGNEN
+153 KALYGEIN

-189 LRAQYFVSVK
+189 LQAQYFVSLK

-206 INAEGDWR
+206 INLEGNWR
-214 WNGWW
+214 GKAWW
-219 NYIRLKDGSSPEMT
+219 NYIKLKDGSSPEVT

-245 GFLAEDKRD
+245 GFLAEDNRK
-254 AKYSLQPLKNLHFI
+254 AKFSLQPLKNLHFI
-268 QGIEGEMG
+268 QGMDGEMG

-288 VIAVITLFIAWINY
+288 VISVITLFIAWINY

-326 DFHLWHQSLAESSIL
+326 DFHLWQQSLAESSIL
-341 NIAALVISFLLY
+341 NIAALIISFMLY
-353 LILLNSVASVFN
+353 LILLNTVASVFN

-373 PVGYVILISVFT
+373 PVGYVALISVLT

-391 FSGMYHGIEL
+391 FSGMYHGIEMA
-401 TRIKILPDQKHIGG
+401 RIKILPDQKQANG
-415 GKLKSGLV
+415 GKLRSGLV
-423 VAQMALSII
+423 VVQMSLSII
-432 FLISTLMVYKQIAFM
+432 FLVSTLIVYKQISFM
-447 KNKDLGLALNDV
+447 KNKDLGVALNNLV
-459 VVLTGPAS
+459 VCTGPAS
-467 LNADG
+467 LNSDG
-472 NKRQRYEGFRSDLQ
+472 NKRQRFEGFRSDIQ
-486 NQVGFEDITFNQFVP
+486 NQAGFEGVTFNQFVP
-501 GQEPGFGFREFN
+501 GQEPGFGFREFY
-513 NPMKGKSPDK
+513 NPEKGKTPDK

-531 HGFIKT
+531 CGFIKT
-537 YGLKLLAGNDFREN
+537 YGLKLLAGNDFNEN
-551 EAQNLNRV
+551 QEQNINRV
-559 ILNESSMK
+559 ILTEMSSR
-567 LLGFN
+567 LLGFEN
-572 SPEEAIGKEIF
+572 PEEAIGKQIF
-583 RKGNNTAPLKIEGVV
+583 RKGNTTTPLKIEGVV
-598 ADFHHEGLHKAIYPI
+598 ADFNHEGLHKAIYPI
-613 IWNNQFPSEFGY
+613 IWTNQFPREFGY
-625 FSVRVNTKNL
+625 FSIRINTQNV
-635 QETLSRLQT
+635 QETLSRLQS

-655 DFVLA
+655 DFVFA

-693 YGLILFYLE
+693 YGLILYYLE
-702 KRKREISLR
+702 KRKKEISLR
-711 KVNGANIGQIIQL
+711 KVNGANIAQVIHL
-724 INLTFIK
+724 VNLTFIK
-731 WVVVAFVIAIPVA
+731 WVAIAFVLAIPVA
-744 YYAIHKWL
+744 YFAMYRWL

-760 LSWWIFALAG
+760 LNWWIFVVAG

-783 QSFKAASKNP
+783 QSWKAASKNP
-793 VEVLRYE
+793 MEVLRYE

>member
-11 RSLLKYKHTSI
+11 RSLLKYKHMSF

-60 VNLEVEKEGLS
+60 VNLEVEKEGQS

-108 QDRNFANQDVLWVS
+108 QDRNIANQDILWVS

-127 VFPLEMIDGIADYS
+127 VFPLEMMDGIADYS

-153 KTLYGNEN
+153 KALYRDEN

-189 LRAQYFVSVK
+189 LQAQYFVSVK

-206 INAEGDWR
+206 INAEGNWR
-214 WNGWW
+214 GNNWW

-245 GFLAEDKRD
+245 GFLAEDKRN

-341 NIAALVISFLLY
+341 NIAALIISFLLY
-353 LILLNSVASVFN
+353 LIFLNSVASVFN
-365 IPVNQAHI
+365 IPVDRASI
-373 PVGYVILISVFT
+373 PVGYVILISVLT
-385 VSGGIL
+385 VSGGIF
-391 FSGMYHGIEL
+391 FSGMFHGIEL
-401 TRIKILPDQKHIGG
+401 TRIKILPDQKHVGG

-423 VAQMALSII
+423 VVQMALSIL
-432 FLISTLMVYKQIAFM
+432 FLISTLMVYKQISFM
-447 KNKDLGLALNDV
+447 KNKDLGVALNDV

-486 NQVGFEDITFNQFVP
+486 SQTSVEGVTFNQFVP

-513 NPMKGKSPDK
+513 NPMQGKSPEN
-523 QIFENNAG
+523 QILENNAG
-531 HGFIKT
+531 RGFIKT
-537 YGLKLLAGNDFREN
+537 YGLKLLAGNDFSEN

-559 ILNESSMK
+559 ILNEMSSQ
-567 LLGFN
+567 LLGFE
-572 SPEEAIGKEIF
+572 SPEDAIGKEIF
-583 RKGNNTAPLKIEGVV
+583 RKGNNTTPLKIAGVV

-625 FSVRVNTKNL
+625 FSVRINTQNL
-635 QETLSRLQT
+635 QETLSRLQA

-660 DEQFN
+660 NEQFN

-670 DSRFSKLYV
+670 ESRFSKLYV

-702 KRKREISLR
+702 KRKKEISLR
-711 KVNGANIGQIIQL
+711 KVNGANIGQIIHL

-731 WVVVAFVIAIPVA
+731 WVVIAFVIAIPVA
-744 YYAIHKWL
+744 YYAMHKWL
-752 ENFAYKTE
+752 ENFAYKTD
-760 LSWWIFALAG
+760 LSWWIFALSG
-770 LLTLGIALLTVSW
+770 LLTLGIALFTVSW